1 MLCPLTLP
9 LPRVLNPSR
18 LTYLINLIKLFFTCT
33 FILYS
38 TLLFSVLKIKF
49 KIGMCTKV
57 AVSSVID
64 GGRKLVEVE
73 VVNNGPKVFLFKFL
87 SYLYKY
93 MYAVQRIISHTQTLT
108 YLASWIQLDNLK
120 TLITLLFNFEISRLC
135 LSYIFLSQLGWC
147 PYFNIIDNNLHDKSF
162 IQFQRIYPQKV
173 SKNLPPNNFKEFTPK
188 KFQRIYRKKFQRIY
202 SQKIS
207 KNLSPNNFKE
217 FTPKKYGDILE
228 IKISYKFD
236 ESPSKNEVG
245 KMVMHVS
252 GLTIIKY
259 RSKSKDRKFK

>member
-1 MLCPLTLP
+1 MGQHSFQIPSCNTIIRKESFYPRTISDWNALP
-9 LPRVLNPSR
+9 TDTATTKVLNPSR

-108 YLASWIQLDNLK
+108 YLAS
-120 TLITLLFNFEISRLC
+120 
-135 LSYIFLSQLGWC
+135 
-147 PYFNIIDNNLHDKSF
+147 
-162 IQFQRIYPQKV
+162 
-173 SKNLPPNNFKEFTPK
+173 
-188 KFQRIYRKKFQRIY
+188 
-202 SQKIS
+202 
-207 KNLSPNNFKE
+207 
-217 FTPKKYGDILE
+217 
-228 IKISYKFD
+228 
-236 ESPSKNEVG
+236 
-245 KMVMHVS
+245 
-252 GLTIIKY
+252 
-259 RSKSKDRKFK
+259 